1 MSHDHHEHAH
11 HADGHKGHAKGHAP
25 ASFGKAFAIGIALNT
40 GFVALE
46 AAYGFVSNSVALLA
60 DAGHNLSDVLG
71 LIVAWTASVLT
82 RRAPTPRFTYGLR
95 GSSILAALFN
105 AMFLLL
111 AVGAIAWEALQRFGS
126 PEPVAG
132 KTVMIV
138 AAIGIAVNGVTAF
151 LFAKGGK
158 DDINIRG
165 AFAHMAADALVSAA
179 VLAAGLVI
187 LITGWMWLD
196 PLVSLVI
203 GALIVWGTWGLLRKS
218 LSLSM
223 AAVPSHIDPAALRA
237 WLESQP
243 GVASVHDLH
252 IWPMSTTETALT
264 CHLVIPIGHPGD
276 AFLHNVCAE
285 IADKFKIGH
294 ATLRIETVPHAV
306 CGLSPAKWSRA
317 RGGVIFYHPANLHLR
332 AAPNSFYRARGLER
346 RTVR

>member
-1 MSHDHHEHAH
+1 MSHDHNDHSHDRHEHHDHSKSHAH
-11 HADGHKGHAKGHAP
+11 TP

-46 AAYGFVSNSVALLA
+46 AAYGFLSNSVALLA

-82 RRAPTPRFTYGLR
+82 RRAPTPRFTYGMR

-111 AVGAIAWEALQRFGS
+111 AVGAIAWEALQRFGA

-132 KTVMIV
+132 KTVMAV
-138 AAIGIAVNGVTAF
+138 AAIGIVVNGFTAF

-158 DDINIRG
+158 EDINIRG
-165 AFAHMAADALVSAA
+165 AFAHMAADALVSAG
-179 VLAAGLVI
+179 VVAAGLVI
-187 LITGWMWLD
+187 LMTNWLWLD

-203 GALIVWGTWGLLRKS
+203 SGLIVWGTWGLLRES
-218 LSLSM
+218 LGMAM
-223 AAVPSHIDPAALRA
+223 AAVPSHIDPAAPRK

-243 GVASVHDLH
+243 GVVSVHDLH

-264 CHLVIPIGHPGD
+264 CHLVMPKGHPGD
-276 AFLHNVCAE
+276 AFLHDLCAALLE
-285 IADKFKIGH
+285 MFKIGH
-294 ATLRIETVPHAV
+294 ATLQIETDPHAV
-306 CGLSPAKWSRA
+306 CAL
-317 RGGVIFYHPANLHLR
+317 
-332 AAPNSFYRARGLER
+332 APDEL
-346 RTVR
+346 V